1 LPAPT
6 PEGTRGVARNN
17 HANRL
22 HGTTPARRRPGPFL
36 ADAYKRGS
44 RVAHW
49 RQATAD
55 AEAALTELRD
65 LQQEYEDWAYN
76 LPEFAQSTAL
86 EEKPEA
92 MQQYDIESLIEAAA
106 ELAGADLP
114 LGFGRD

>member
-1 LPAPT
+1 MRIVYTELPRREDAPAPSLLT
-6 PEGTRGVARNN
+6 P
-17 HANRL
+17 
-22 HGTTPARRRPGPFL
+22 
-36 ADAYKRGS
+36 YKRGS